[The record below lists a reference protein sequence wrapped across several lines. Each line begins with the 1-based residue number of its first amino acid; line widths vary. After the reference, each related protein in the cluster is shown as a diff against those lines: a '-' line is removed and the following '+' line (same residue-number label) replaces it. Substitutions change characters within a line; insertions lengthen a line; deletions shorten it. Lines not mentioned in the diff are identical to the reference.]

1 MQREPVRRAVMLLG
15 WSGSKLRHV
24 RKHEACWPSG
34 TAVFAE
40 NVTIEDTFS
49 RGGRQALRE
58 KARRLVAE
66 AKATK
71 APRLYAHIF
80 SNGGCMLLL
89 EVLSELEPLR
99 LDGVVYDSAP
109 SQEGTIRPIAG
120 PVIAWL
126 SASRLRERLAAV
138 WSTLWP
144 ALLAF
149 PVRKAHLSHFD
160 DLYDASVNVPRR
172 ELFMYSDA
180 DRLVWRSH
188 VEQFVKLRRDQGS
201 IVAPQTCNFG
211 ETPHV
216 GHFRAHPKVYRAA
229 VSGWVDDIELKLY
242 PDRDQ
247 AGNP

>member
-40 NVTIEDTFS
+40 NVTIEDTFARS
-49 RGGRQALRE
+49 GRAALRE

-80 SNGGCMLLL
+80 SNGGSMLLL

-99 LDGVVYDSAP
+99 LDGVIYDSAP
-109 SQEGTIRPIAG
+109 SAEGTIRPIAG
-120 PVIAWL
+120 PVIAYL
-126 SASRLRERLAAV
+126 SGGTLREQLAAV
-138 WSTLWP
+138 LSTLWP

-149 PVRKAHLSHFD
+149 PVRKAHLAFFD
-160 DLYDASVNVPRR
+160 GLYDASVNVPRR
-172 ELFMYSDA
+172 ELFMYSDG

-188 VEQFVKLRRDQGS
+188 VENVVKLRRDQGS
-201 IVAPQTCNFG
+201 IVETHNFG
-211 ETPHV
+211 ASPHV
-216 GHFRAHPKVYRAA
+216 GHFRAQPDTYRETVAQWVEA
-229 VSGWVDDIELKLY
+229 VEK
-242 PDRDQ
+242 
-247 AGNP
+247 

>member
-1 MQREPVRRAVMLLG
+1 MLLG

-24 RKHEACWPSG
+24 RKHEGCWPSG

-40 NVTIEDTFS
+40 NVTIEDTFARS
-49 RGGRQALRE
+49 GRAALRE

-80 SNGGCMLLL
+80 SNGGSMLLL

-109 SQEGTIRPIAG
+109 SAEGTIRPIAG
-120 PVIAWL
+120 PVIAYL
-126 SASRLRERLAAV
+126 SGGTLRERLAAV
-138 WSTLWP
+138 LSTLWP

-160 DLYDASVNVPRR
+160 GLYDASVNLSRR
-172 ELFMYSDA
+172 ELFMYSDG

-188 VEQFVKLRRDQGS
+188 VEQFVARRRDQGA
-201 IVAPQTCNFG
+201 IVETRNFG
-211 ETPHV
+211 RTPHV
-216 GHFRAHPKVYRAA
+216 GHFRAQPDTYRETLAGWLEAA
-229 VSGWVDDIELKLY
+229 ESKL
-242 PDRDQ
+242 
-247 AGNP
+247 

>member
-1 MQREPVRRAVMLLG
+1 MLLG

-80 SNGGCMLLL
+80 SNGGSMLLL

-109 SQEGTIRPIAG
+109 SAEGTIRPIAG
-120 PVIAWL
+120 PVIA
-126 SASRLRERLAAV
+126 
-138 WSTLWP
+138 
-144 ALLAF
+144 
-149 PVRKAHLSHFD
+149 
-160 DLYDASVNVPRR
+160 
-172 ELFMYSDA
+172 
-180 DRLVWRSH
+180 
-188 VEQFVKLRRDQGS
+188 
-201 IVAPQTCNFG
+201 
-211 ETPHV
+211 
-216 GHFRAHPKVYRAA
+216 
-229 VSGWVDDIELKLY
+229 
-242 PDRDQ
+242 
-247 AGNP
+247 

>member
-34 TAVFAE
+34 TAVFTE
-40 NVTIEDTFS
+40 NVTIEDTFARS
-49 RGGRQALRE
+49 GRAALRE

-66 AKATK
+66 ARATN
-71 APRLYAHIF
+71 APKLYAHIF
-80 SNGGCMLLL
+80 SNGGSMLLL

-109 SQEGTIRPIAG
+109 SAEGTIRPVAG
-120 PVIAWL
+120 PVIAYL
-126 SASRLRERLAAV
+126 SGVTLRERLAAV

-149 PVRKAHLSHFD
+149 PVRKAHLAFFD
-160 DLYDASVNVPRR
+160 GLYDASVNVPRR
-172 ELFMYSDA
+172 ELFMYSDG

-188 VEQFVKLRRDQGS
+188 VEQFVGRRRDQGS
-201 IVAPQTCNFG
+201 IVETHNFG
-211 ETPHV
+211 RTPHV
-216 GHFRAHPKVYRAA
+216 GHFRAEPDTYRETLAGWLEA
-229 VSGWVDDIELKLY
+229 VEK
-242 PDRDQ
+242 
-247 AGNP
+247 

>member
-1 MQREPVRRAVMLLG
+1 MIAYL
-15 WSGSKLRHV
+15 SG
-24 RKHEACWPSG
+24 G
-34 TAVFAE
+34 T
-40 NVTIEDTFS
+40 
-49 RGGRQALRE
+49 
-58 KARRLVAE
+58 
-66 AKATK
+66 
-71 APRLYAHIF
+71 
-80 SNGGCMLLL
+80 
-89 EVLSELEPLR
+89 
-99 LDGVVYDSAP
+99 
-109 SQEGTIRPIAG
+109 
-120 PVIAWL
+120 
-126 SASRLRERLAAV
+126 LRERLAALL
-138 WSTLWP
+138 STLWP

-242 PDRDQ
+242 PDPDQ